1 MCMSEKR
8 LFKWLRDPE
17 RRNQLMN
24 EWTKERKERRKTR
37 MSVTIMI
44 VIIVDA
50 LICTM
55 ERLAFV

>member
-1 MCMSEKR
+1 
-8 LFKWLRDPE
+8 
-17 RRNQLMN
+17 MN